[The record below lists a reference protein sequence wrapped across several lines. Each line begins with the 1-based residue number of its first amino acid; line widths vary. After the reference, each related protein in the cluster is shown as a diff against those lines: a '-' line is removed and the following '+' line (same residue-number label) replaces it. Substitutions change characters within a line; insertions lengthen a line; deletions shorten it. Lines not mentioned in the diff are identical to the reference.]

1 MSLCYQIIIVLF
13 VPSLNLTAIIEFIII
28 HIIMYTLFTTY
39 REKHNVMESIGM
51 GPFLLT

>member
-13 VPSLNLTAIIEFIII
+13 VPSLTAIIEFIII